1 MKLAVLGGGGVRS
14 PFLAKSIALGA
25 RSIGITETVFMD
37 IDEEKLFIYQK
48 QRNSSNPRRATCLG
62 LGRHSLTNEV
72 SHSRSLY

>member
-37 IDEEKLFIYQK
+37 IDEEKLFIYGNAQ
-48 QRNSSNPRRATCLG
+48 
-62 LGRHSLTNEV
+62 
-72 SHSRSLY
+72 